1 MDSRI
6 RYLAIVTEKPQE
18 LARFYTDFFAMR
30 ELGRSDGDIALTDGF
45 YNLSLVRPKEGF
57 SEPGFSHFGIEID
70 SIREIEG
77 RLEEFAPHA
86 DIKAEASGVCQGE
99 YRVTDPN
106 GLTVS
111 LSEKHFNAPSGP
123 RGLPAIR
130 HVALSVPNN
139 DKVLDFYMNVFG
151 FREPSTSKN
160 IRAGGTGNPTR
171 FAADGATSLAIL
183 RYPVDADITEPP
195 EGGWAAR
202 HFRQGVNHF
211 GFLVTD
217 IDGFLKRLPEGS
229 VTKRPSVR
237 PMTEY
242 RVLDPEA
249 NEIDISQ
256 YKGYE
261 IDDGVWEHA

>member
-6 RYLAIVTEKPQE
+6 RYIALVTEKPEE
-18 LARFYTDFFAMR
+18 LARFYTGHFGMR

-45 YNLSLVRPKEGF
+45 YNLSLVKPKEGF
-57 SEPGFSHFGIEID
+57 SEPGLSHFGVEID

-77 RLEEFAPHA
+77 RLEEFAPHS
-86 DIKAEASGVCQGE
+86 DIKAEAGGLCQGE

-111 LSEKHFNAPSGP
+111 LSEKHFNAPTGT

-151 FREPSTSKN
+151 FREPTTSKN
-160 IRAGGTGNPTR
+160 IRVRGDNPTR

-183 RYPVDADITEPP
+183 RYPVDGDAEAPG
-195 EGGWAAR
+195 GGWTAR
-202 HFRQGVNHF
+202 HFREGVNHF
-211 GFLVTD
+211 GFLVPD
-217 IDGFLKRLPEGS
+217 IENFRSKLPAGS
-229 VTKRPSVR
+229 VSKRPAVR

-242 RVLDPEA
+242 RVVDPEV

-256 YKGYE
+256 HKGYE
-261 IDDGVWEHA
+261 IDVDGWEHA